1 MARLKPKLIV
11 ILGPNA
17 SGKTGLSIELAK
29 LIKPGFMGYKGAEII
44 SADSRQVYKGLDLG
58 TGKITKKEMAGIPH
72 YLLDIAS
79 PKKTFT
85 VADYQRL
92 GNRAVR
98 KILDQNKL
106 PIICGGTGLYID
118 SLIYNYD
125 LPAVEPDLDLRR
137 KLEKKTTEELF
148 RELQKKDPQRAKS
161 IDSKNRRRLIR
172 ALEVVI
178 KSGKPISELKKHSSY
193 DLLKIGVARSP
204 EELKERIAKRLN
216 ERLSQGMVA
225 EVKNLHNKGLSW
237 KRMEELGLE
246 YRYLSRYLR
255 DKIDYKKMKIE
266 LQKEIVHYAKRQITW
281 FKKDKNIHWVTNK
294 KTAAEL
300 VKSFLRRKAN

>member
-1 MARLKPKLIV
+1 MAKPKPKLIV

-44 SADSRQVYKGLDLG
+44 SADSRQIYKGLDLG
-58 TGKITKKEMAGIPH
+58 TGKITEKEMSGIPH
-72 YLLDIAS
+72 HLLNVAL
-79 PKKTFT
+79 PKKVFT
-85 VADYQRL
+85 VADYQKL
-92 GNRAVR
+92 GNLAIR
-98 KILDQNKL
+98 KIIDQDKL

-118 SLIYNYD
+118 SLIYNYSF
-125 LPAVEPDLDLRR
+125 PAVEPDLDLRCE
-137 KLEKKTTEELF
+137 LEKKTTETLLK
-148 RELQKKDPQRAKS
+148 ELQKKDPRRTKN

-172 ALEVVI
+172 ALEIVI
-178 KSGKPISELKKHSSY
+178 KSGKPISKLNKHPSY
-193 DLLKIGVARSP
+193 DFLKIGIARSP
-204 EELKERIAKRLN
+204 EELKERIIKRLD

-225 EVKNLHNKGLSW
+225 EVKSLHDKRLPW

-255 DKIDYKKMKIE
+255 GKIDYEDMKTG
-266 LQKEIVHYAKRQITW
+266 LQKEIIRYAKRQMTW
-281 FKKDKNIHWVTNK
+281 FKKDSAIHWVTNK

-300 VKSFLRRKAN
+300 VKSFLRQKTN